1 MSLSLLLRCNDLART
16 RAFYE
21 QLPGFTVHASAE
33 NTLTVQ
39 AHGATLVFT
48 AQDLWK
54 RPLALSGTV
63 YITVAD
69 VDACYAGM
77 KDEAAIAWPLQDM
90 PHGSREFALTDCNGY
105 LLAFQQ
111 QV

>member
-1 MSLSLLLRCNDLART
+1 MPLSLLLHCKDLAET
-16 RAFYE
+16 QAFYA
-21 QLPGFTVHASAE
+21 QLPGFTVQATAE
-33 NTLTVQ
+33 HTLTVK

-54 RPLALSGTV
+54 SPPVLSGTL

-69 VDACYAGM
+69 VGACYTGL
-77 KDEAAIAWPLQDM
+77 KDRATVAWPLQDM